1 MPDLTL
7 IIPALLAFCA
17 CASAAAAILPTS
29 ARGQPLWPKTDVK
42 GRIFAIPSLAALER
56 DSDLLLRFRQAGLRD
71 RDHVRLYL
79 VLRFALPVMAVA
91 AGLAFVLILP
101 GKDRSVV
108 WLATFL
114 LFLAAIGYVLPSI
127 YIRQRAAQRKEAIRR
142 EWPDV
147 LDLMLLSVEAGM
159 GLDAVLDVVS
169 KRIVS
174 SAPVVAEEL
183 EITLAELNYLSDRKL
198 ALSNLAARVDLPA
211 VSLVVTALIQAERY
225 GTSIGT
231 TLRNTTRDQRVSRL
245 ADAER
250 KAAALPPQLTIPMVL
265 FFLPVLFAVIF
276 TPGIILYLMDT

>member
-1 MPDLTL
+1 MPDPAVVIT
-7 IIPALLAFCA
+7 ALLALCA
-17 CASAAAAILPTS
+17 CASAAAALLPAAS
-29 ARGQPLWPKTDVK
+29 RGAPYRLSPDV
-42 GRIFAIPSLAALER
+42 RSRLFAIPSLAALER
-56 DSDLLLRFRQAGLRD
+56 DPDLVLRFKQAGLRD
-71 RDHVRLYL
+71 RDHIRLYL
-79 VLRFALPVMAVA
+79 LMRLALPLMAVA
-91 AGLAFVLILP
+91 AGFALARTLP
-101 GKDRSVV
+101 GDDRSGV
-108 WLATFL
+108 WLVTFL
-114 LFLAAIGYVLPSI
+114 VFLAAIGYVLPSI
-127 YIRQRAAQRKEAIRR
+127 YIRHRAAQRKEAIRR

-147 LDLMLLSVEAGM
+147 LDLMLLSVEAGL
-159 GLDAVLDVVS
+159 GLDAVLDAVS
-169 KRIVS
+169 KRIAS
-174 SAPVVAEEL
+174 SAPFVAEEL

-231 TLRNTTRDQRVSRL
+231 TLRNTTRDQRISRL

>member
-17 CASAAAAILPTS
+17 CTSAAAAILPTS

-56 DSDLLLRFRQAGLRD
+56 DSDLVLRFRQAGLRD

-101 GKDRSVV
+101 GKNRSVV

-276 TPGIILYLMDT
+276 TPGIILYLLDT

>member
-29 ARGQPLWPKTDVK
+29 ARGQPLWPNTDIK

-56 DSDLLLRFRQAGLRD
+56 DSDLVLRFRQAGLRD

-101 GKDRSVV
+101 GEDRSVV

>member
-29 ARGQPLWPKTDVK
+29 AREQSLWPSTDVK

-56 DSDLLLRFRQAGLRD
+56 DSDLVLRFRQAGLRD
-71 RDHVRLYL
+71 REHVRLYL

-101 GKDRSVV
+101 GQDRSVV

-127 YIRQRAAQRKEAIRR
+127 YLRQRAAQRKEAIRR

-174 SAPVVAEEL
+174 SAPFVAEEL

>member
-1 MPDLTL
+1 MPDPVVL
-7 IIPALLAFCA
+7 ISGLLALCA
-17 CASAAAAILPTS
+17 CASAAAAMLPAS
-29 ARGQPLWPKTDVK
+29 ARTPSRGIRTGVRDS
-42 GRIFAIPSLAALER
+42 IFAIPGLTALER
-56 DSDLLLRFRQAGLRD
+56 DPDLVLRFKQAGLRD
-71 RDHVRLYL
+71 RSNIRLYL
-79 VLRFALPVMAVA
+79 IMRIFLPVVA
-91 AGLAFVLILP
+91 VLI
-101 GKDRSVV
+101 GV
-108 WLATFL
+108 TFL
-114 LFLAAIGYVLPSI
+114 QVLPDHNRSIIWLLTFFLFLAAIGFVLPSI
-127 YIRQRAAQRKEAIRR
+127 YIHQRAAQRKDAIRR

-147 LDLMLLSVEAGM
+147 LDLMLLSVEAGL

-169 KRIVS
+169 KRIAS
-174 SAPVVAEEL
+174 GAPVIAEEL

-231 TLRNTTRDQRVSRL
+231 TLRNTTRDQRISRL

>member
-1 MPDLTL
+1 MSDLTL
-7 IIPALLAFCA
+7 IILALLAFCA

-56 DSDLLLRFRQAGLRD
+56 DSDLVLRFRQAGLRD

-79 VLRFALPVMAVA
+79 VLRFALPVVAVA

-225 GTSIGT
+225 GTSIGI

>member
-1 MPDLTL
+1 MPDPTL
-7 IIPALLAFCA
+7 VITALLALCA
-17 CASAAAAILPTS
+17 CASVAAAILPTS
-29 ARGQPLWPKTDVK
+29 ARGPSRLLSTDVR

-56 DSDLLLRFRQAGLRD
+56 DPDLVLRFKQAGLRD
-71 RDHVRLYL
+71 RDHIRLYL
-79 VLRFALPVMAVA
+79 LLRLALPLMAVA
-91 AGLAFVLILP
+91 AGFASVRILP
-101 GKDRSVV
+101 GDDRSAV

-169 KRIVS
+169 KRIDS
-174 SAPVVAEEL
+174 SAPFVAEEL

-198 ALSNLAARVDLPA
+198 ALSNLAARIDLPA

-231 TLRNTTRDQRVSRL
+231 TLRNTTRDQRISRL

-250 KAAALPPQLTIPMVL
+250 KAAALPPQLTIPMVV

-276 TPGIILYLMDT
+276 TPGIILYLMDN

>member
-7 IIPALLAFCA
+7 IIPTLLAFCA

-29 ARGQPLWPKTDVK
+29 AREQSRWQNMDVK

-56 DSDLLLRFRQAGLRD
+56 DSDLVLRFRQAGLRD

-79 VLRFALPVMAVA
+79 VLRFALPIMAVA
-91 AGLAFVLILP
+91 AGLAFGLILP
-101 GKDRSVV
+101 GQDRSVV

-127 YIRQRAAQRKEAIRR
+127 YLRQRAAQRKEAIRR

-174 SAPVVAEEL
+174 SAPFVAEEL